1 MPTELT
7 DFIYSS
13 AMCSTH
19 EHTEYEHYYCA
30 SKPDVLTQLFDNYVV
45 HDLQSAGAPEEKL
58 AALIDPASGD
68 SGKRFRDIQSYW
80 NNIQHTGYAEAVKL
94 AAKRVFAIDELTSDA
109 VATAQQSN
117 PYPGKKGERLA
128 ILKEIAG
135 LDHVQIDTNSRPLP
149 LEIIGQDFFLYDL
162 NMFDFAAGSPDFNQI
177 ESQLGEKIESLEA
190 LEAAIG
196 TLFAISSSYAVA
208 VKTQHAYARTLKWSP
223 RSNEEAALALWN
235 VRQARSGASEADR
248 LCLGDWCL
256 SRIAEQCA
264 AHNLPW
270 KIHTGYF
277 AKNNFMPTEN
287 LRAGNLDGLI
297 RANPR
302 TRFVLMHIAY
312 PHSDEMI
319 ALAKH
324 YTNVSVDMCWAWS
337 INPLHA
343 SDFLR
348 RFMHAA
354 PTNKL
359 FIFGGDAHLPAASV
373 GYSHQCR
380 NWFSR
385 TLQKEMSEGLLSESQ
400 GLGLARFF
408 MTDNPYDYYD
418 LTTKKDTLRG
428 ATMEIVK
435 AHGHERAFGFP
446 PKGIRDSGKA

>member
-13 AMCSTH
+13 PMCSTH

-45 HDLQSAGAPEEKL
+45 HDLRSAGAPEEKL
-58 AALIDPASGD
+58 GALIDPPSGD
-68 SGKRFRDIQSYW
+68 VGNRFQDIQPHW
-80 NNIQHTGYAEAVKL
+80 NNIQHSGYAEAVTL
-94 AAKRVFAIDELTSDA
+94 TAMQLFGIDELTPDS
-109 VATAQQSN
+109 VATAQHCN
-117 PYPGKKGERLA
+117 PYPGKEGERLA
-128 ILKEIAG
+128 ILKDVAG

-149 LEIIGQDFFLYDL
+149 LEMIGQDFFLYDL
-162 NMFDFAAGSPDFNQI
+162 NMFDFAAGNPDFNQI

-196 TLFAISSSYAVA
+196 TLFAISSNYAVA

-223 RSNEEAALALWN
+223 RSNEEAALALQN
-235 VRQARSGASEADR
+235 VRQARSGASDADR

-277 AKNNFMPTEN
+277 AKNNFMPTDN

-312 PHSDEMI
+312 PYSDEMI

-324 YTNVSVDMCWAWS
+324 YANVSVDMCWAWS

-348 RFMHAA
+348 RYMHAA
-354 PTNKL
+354 PKNKL

-373 GYSHQCR
+373 GYSQQCR
-380 NWFSR
+380 NWFRR
-385 TLQKEMSEGLLSESQ
+385 TLQKEMSEGFLIEKQ
-400 GLGLARFF
+400 AIELARFF
-408 MTDNPYDYYD
+408 MVGNPYDYYD
-418 LTTKKDTLRG
+418 LTSKKGILREATTKTVEERG
-428 ATMEIVK
+428 
-435 AHGHERAFGFP
+435 HGRAFGFP